1 MSIIIIIIVCCCNL
15 TGSLESDTPED
26 PMWPMILLI
35 QFVVQTDFVN
45 GLNGSLK
52 DPTVKRL
59 VHESDI

>member
-1 MSIIIIIIVCCCNL
+1 MSIIILILICCNL
-15 TGSLESDTPED
+15 TGSLESDSPKD
-26 PMWPMILLI
+26 PTWPMILLI

-45 GLNGSLK
+45 SLNGSLK